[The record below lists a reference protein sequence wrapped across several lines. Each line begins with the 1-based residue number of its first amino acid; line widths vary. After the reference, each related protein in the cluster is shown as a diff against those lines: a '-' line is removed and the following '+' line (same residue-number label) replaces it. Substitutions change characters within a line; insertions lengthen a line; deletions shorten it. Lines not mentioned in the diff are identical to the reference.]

1 MRLARTI
8 KNPETYI
15 SNIKDTDK
23 FSVDNIVVEHRKN
36 NPKRD
41 YLFVNKKQCK
51 HIPCNP
57 DDMINMCKELAY
69 KVSYALNP
77 NLNVL
82 VVAFAETATAIG
94 NVVADN
100 LMQCKYVMQTTRE
113 KVENSRELLTFE
125 EEHSHATTQKL
136 LTYSD
141 ERAVDLSEFN
151 YILFV
156 EDEISTGNT
165 ILNFIKAF
173 EKIQPDMKFGVASVC
188 NWQDEENKEK
198 FIEKDIDTFAL
209 ITGTLKDKDAKMLE
223 TIYEQCLVDE
233 NAFVKIKTHQN
244 HEENVWISKQA
255 TNELF
260 IEERLGHIPNRDLTG
275 LLKRLEEDLIGNVQ
289 SVRVIGTEEFMYIPI
304 KVAEYLENK
313 GIETLCHSTTRS
325 TIDVIADE
333 STGTADSIKHRYEIK
348 SVYDKER
355 QTQIYNLEERT
366 DTILFITDVELD
378 KETRESI
385 YNTFNDYA
393 DQTIILTVNNLQED
407 K

>member
-15 SNIKDTDK
+15 SNIKDTDR

-69 KVSYALNP
+69 KVSDALNP

-82 VVAFAETATAIG
+82 VIAFAETATAIG

-141 ERAVDLSEFN
+141 ERAVDLNEFN

-173 EKIQPDMKFGVASVC
+173 EKIQPNMKFGVASVC
-188 NWQDEENKEK
+188 NWQDEENKKK

-209 ITGTLKDKDAKMLE
+209 ITGTLKDKDAKMLGE
-223 TIYEQCLVDE
+223 KEQSLIDEDAFENSRDQLENIKRIVYCVD
-233 NAFVKIKTHQN
+233 TG
-244 HEENVWISKQA
+244 SKGS
-255 TNELF
+255 LF
-260 IEERLGHIPNRDLTG
+260 RRERLGHTPRRYIPALYEHIDNMLDVNT
-275 LLKRLEEDLIGNVQ
+275 Q

-304 KVAEYLENK
+304 KIAEHIKHK

-325 TIDVIADE
+325 TIDVLHDN
-333 STGTADSIKHRYEIK
+333 STGLDDSIKCRHKIK

-355 QTQIYNLEERT
+355 PTQIYNLNEYTDLILFVT
-366 DTILFITDVELD
+366 DTMLD
-378 KETRESI
+378 GQTVNDL
-385 YNTFNDYA
+385 YNALGYYA
-393 DQTIILTVNNLQED
+393 DKVVLITLY
-407 K
+407 